1 MFVSTQLKVKM
12 IMDKMTEILIT
23 MITAS
28 VAGVAW
34 VVKRLFKRIDD
45 AHHRIDK
52 LDKLVDRTYLETQ
65 LAPIRSEVSLILKT
79 LLDTSKRG

>member
-1 MFVSTQLKVKM
+1 
-12 IMDKMTEILIT
+12 MTEILIT

>member
-1 MFVSTQLKVKM
+1 
-12 IMDKMTEILIT
+12 MDKMTEILIT